1 MKLDAKSLKCV
12 LLGVSEESKAYRLF
26 NPISNKIIVSRDV
39 VFEEDQQ
46 WCWDDTHKQNILT
59 DLEWE
64 ANEVG
69 EQLEDKNCTE
79 GFGADAEPR
88 EIINS
93 TKEPELNAEQPGD
106 AEQPEDVDESHNAEQ
121 PGDADESHTSN
132 SNILSSHGRTRR
144 PPVWM
149 QDYASGQYFS
159 DEETANMTLLA
170 LLSDSD
176 PMTFEEAVKSEKWRQ
191 AMDQEMQAI
200 ERNDTWELTVLPSG
214 SKTIGVKWVF
224 KTKVNENGEVDKY
237 KARLVAKGYCQQY
250 GIDYAEVFAPVARL
264 DTI

>member
-69 EQLEDKNCTE
+69 EQPEDENCTE

-88 EIINS
+88 EIIN
-93 TKEPELNAEQPGD
+93 TEEPELNAEQPGD
-106 AEQPEDVDESHNAEQ
+106 AKQPE
-121 PGDADESHTSN
+121 DADESHTSN

-149 QDYASGQYFS
+149 QDYASGQHFS

-176 PMTFEEAVKSEKWRQ
+176 PMTFEEAVNSEK
-191 AMDQEMQAI
+191 
-200 ERNDTWELTVLPSG
+200 
-214 SKTIGVKWVF
+214 
-224 KTKVNENGEVDKY
+224 
-237 KARLVAKGYCQQY
+237 
-250 GIDYAEVFAPVARL
+250 
-264 DTI
+264 

>member
-1 MKLDAKSLKCV
+1 M
-12 LLGVSEESKAYRLF
+12 
-26 NPISNKIIVSRDV
+26 
-39 VFEEDQQ
+39 
-46 WCWDDTHKQNILT
+46 T

-132 SNILSSHGRTRR
+132 SNILSLQG
-144 PPVWM
+144 
-149 QDYASGQYFS
+149 
-159 DEETANMTLLA
+159 
-170 LLSDSD
+170 
-176 PMTFEEAVKSEKWRQ
+176 
-191 AMDQEMQAI
+191 
-200 ERNDTWELTVLPSG
+200 
-214 SKTIGVKWVF
+214 
-224 KTKVNENGEVDKY
+224 
-237 KARLVAKGYCQQY
+237 
-250 GIDYAEVFAPVARL
+250 
-264 DTI
+264 

>member
-69 EQLEDKNCTE
+69 EQPEDKNCTE

-176 PMTFEEAVKSEKWRQ
+176 PMTFEEAVKSEK
-191 AMDQEMQAI
+191 
-200 ERNDTWELTVLPSG
+200 
-214 SKTIGVKWVF
+214 
-224 KTKVNENGEVDKY
+224 
-237 KARLVAKGYCQQY
+237 
-250 GIDYAEVFAPVARL
+250 
-264 DTI
+264 